1 MADFSDYIVYVD
13 ESGDHGLQRIDPNF
27 PVFGLSFCIFKKA
40 DYTEQIVP
48 AVQDLKFRYWGHDA
62 IILHERE
69 IRRSIG
75 DFKLPNETY
84 RQFTMDLTELIEG
97 APFKV
102 IGSVINKTA
111 LLDKNVGVRNP
122 YHIALRFCM
131 EELRSYLISN
141 DQKGRRVH
149 VVLESRGN
157 KEDQDLEREFGNI
170 VAEDGFDELEFES
183 KFAKKTTNSTGLQ
196 LADLTAG
203 PIARHS
209 HRPDQQSR
217 DFERIKGKLVGFRD
231 FPHDPE

>member
-48 AVQDLKFRYWGHDA
+48 AVQDLKFSYWGHDA

-84 RQFTMDLTELIEG
+84 RQFTMDLTELIKG

-102 IGSVINKTA
+102 IGAVINKTA
-111 LLDKNVGVRNP
+111 LLDKNVERPKPLP
-122 YHIALRFCM
+122 YCLAIL
-131 EELRSYLISN
+131 Y
-141 DQKGRRVH
+141 GRT
-149 VVLESRGN
+149 E
-157 KEDQDLEREFGNI
+157 I
-170 VAEDGFDELEFES
+170 V
-183 KFAKKTTNSTGLQ
+183 
-196 LADLTAG
+196 
-203 PIARHS
+203 S
-209 HRPDQQSR
+209 H
-217 DFERIKGKLVGFRD
+217 F
-231 FPHDPE
+231 